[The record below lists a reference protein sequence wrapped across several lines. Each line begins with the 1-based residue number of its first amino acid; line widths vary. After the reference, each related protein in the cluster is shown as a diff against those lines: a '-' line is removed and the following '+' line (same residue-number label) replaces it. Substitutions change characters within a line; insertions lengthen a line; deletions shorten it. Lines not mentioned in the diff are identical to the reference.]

1 VRCLNCRKAEAL
13 SDGPHCARCLGAVR
27 PAAAPLA
34 APLATPLAAPAG
46 PSAWL
51 RPPLTLGR
59 WAAALLALVA
69 LADLVAVWTEQRM
82 YALVG
87 ERAAAG
93 ASVIDV
99 YTTND
104 ASLLIAAAA
113 LAQAL
118 AFVAAAAVFLV
129 WFHRVRGNA
138 EVFFP
143 GALEKSPGWAIG
155 GWFVPVANLWF
166 PRQIAGD
173 VWRASERPGAPRSE
187 VLLNL
192 WWTLWL
198 GSWALGRFASHAYD
212 SAFEG
217 DAAPVDAARDG
228 LLWMMA
234 SDGFDAVAAVVAAV
248 FVLRLSAAQH
258 EKAVSLAVP
267 VSAGAVAA
275 AAAPAAGVP
284 APPAKPVPPHGD

>member
-1 VRCLNCRKAEAL
+1 M
-13 SDGPHCARCLGAVR
+13 SDGPHCARCVGSWQPVVA
-27 PAAAPLA
+27 PAAP
-34 APLATPLAAPAG
+34 G
-46 PSAWL
+46 AWL
-51 RPPLTLGR
+51 LPPLTLGR

-69 LADLVAVWTEQRM
+69 LTDLFAVWTDHRM
-82 YALVG
+82 YALVD

-93 ASVIDV
+93 AAVIDV

-104 ASLLIAAAA
+104 TSLLIAAAG

-118 AFVAAAAVFLV
+118 AFVAAGTLFLI

-138 EVFFP
+138 EGFSP
-143 GALEKSPGWAIG
+143 GGLEKSPGWAIG

-173 VWRASERPGAPRSE
+173 IWRASERPGAPSSE

-198 GSWALGRFASHAYD
+198 GSWALGRIASRAYG
-212 SAFEG
+212 SAFQG
-217 DAAPVDAARDG
+217 DAAPVDAASDG
-228 LLWMMA
+228 MLWMMA
-234 SDGFDAVAAVVAAV
+234 SDGFDAVAAVVAAM

-258 EKAVSLAVP
+258 ERAMDLAATVPVGAVP
-267 VSAGAVAA
+267 VPPTA
-275 AAAPAAGVP
+275 P
-284 APPAKPVPPHGD
+284 APPHGG